1 VKALGGIA
9 NTILG
14 LFVDDR
20 LFALALGAWVGA
32 VAAAGSL
39 ALGPPQGRSVALF
52 LGLVAIL
59 LGSVARAARP

>member
-1 VKALGGIA
+1 VKTLAGIA

-20 LFALALGAWVGA
+20 LFALALAAWIGAI
-32 VAAAGSL
+32 AAAGSL
-39 ALGPPQGRSVALF
+39 ALGPPQARSVALF

-59 LGSVARAARP
+59 IGSVARATRQ